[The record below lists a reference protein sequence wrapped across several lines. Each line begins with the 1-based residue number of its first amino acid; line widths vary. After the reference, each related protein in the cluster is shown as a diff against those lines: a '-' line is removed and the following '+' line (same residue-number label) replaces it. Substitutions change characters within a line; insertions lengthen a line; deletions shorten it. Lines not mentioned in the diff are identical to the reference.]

1 MVKVGKSEKEIINE
15 RIRKV
20 KELIEKGISPYP
32 YNYDKRNKTSDVKS
46 LTQRIVKGE
55 KLEDIVSVAGRIR
68 SIRRMGRVTFMDLQD
83 LAGKTQ
89 LYFQE
94 NNLSKKSYKIL
105 RKLDLGDLLGVE
117 GNVFK
122 TQKGEP
128 SINVRDYT
136 ILSKTIRPLPDNYY
150 GIKDKE
156 FRYRQRSVDLIMN
169 DEVKDTFLK
178 RSKAVSAMREFL
190 ESKGF
195 MEVETPLLQTVYGG
209 ASAKP
214 FETRLNAL
222 NIPLYMSIS
231 PELHLKRLIVGGLE
245 KVYTICK
252 NFRNEGIDSTHNPEF
267 TMMECYWA
275 CADYNDMMKLTEDMY
290 AQIFNKVLG
299 TTKVNYQGVELDF
312 TPPWKRVKMYD
323 SVNKYT
329 GIDVEKMTKEDL
341 RSIIKKKGY
350 DNKIT
355 VTEEDTKGTL
365 VQELFE
371 LYAENKYIQPTF
383 IIDHP
388 KESTPLCKAHRDN
401 SELIERFEPFVYGME
416 IGNAYS
422 ELNDPVLQRKLFE
435 EQEKAIAA
443 GSENAEPLD
452 EEFLRAIEY
461 GMPTTGGLGL
471 GIDRMIML
479 MTDSK
484 SIRDVILFP
493 FMKPIY

>member
-1 MVKVGKSEKEIINE
+1 MVKIGKSEKEIINE
-15 RIRKV
+15 RIRKAR
-20 KELIEKGISPYP
+20 ELVEKGINPYP
-32 YNYDKRNKTSDVKS
+32 YNYNKRNKTTDVKE
-46 LTQRIVKGE
+46 LTNGIKEGE
-55 KLEDIVSVAGRIR
+55 KLEDIVSLAGRIR

-94 NNLSKKSYKIL
+94 NNLRKQSYKVL

-117 GNVFK
+117 GNVFR

-128 SINVRDYT
+128 SVNVRNYT

-169 DEVKDTFLK
+169 DDVKDTFLK
-178 RSKAVSAMREFL
+178 RSKAVSTMRKFL
-190 ESKGF
+190 ENEGF

-214 FETRLNAL
+214 FKTKLNAL

-252 NFRNEGIDSTHNPEF
+252 NFRNEGIDATHNPEF

-290 AQIFNKVLG
+290 AHIFNEVLG
-299 TTKVNYQGVELDF
+299 TTKVNYQRVELDF

-323 SVNKYT
+323 SVKKYA

-341 RSIIKKKGY
+341 AAEIKKKGY
-350 DNKIT
+350 DDKIT
-355 VTEEDTKGTL
+355 VVEEDTKGTL

-371 LYAENKYIQPTF
+371 LHAEDKYIQPTF

-388 KESTPLCKAHRDN
+388 KESTPLCKAHREN
-401 SELIERFEPFVYGME
+401 PELIERFEPFVYGME

-422 ELNDPVLQRKLFE
+422 ELNDPVLQRILFE

-443 GSENAEPLD
+443 GSEKAEPLD

-471 GIDRMIML
+471 GIDRMVML